1 MERGLWDKI
10 LLQIIILNQGPWSL
24 WAANWIPAALY
35 SQHLWLSSRM
45 ILTFRFLWKYRGR
58 WKENT
63 LLTNWIT
70 LSGMLTWGVV
80 YLNNSS
86 SSVVEKLWIWL
97 HKSRKYASKIF
108 VQICDAIYIH
118 SFSHSFNEWFYTNET
133 QPSTLTEDLK
143 TLWIILKIDMS
154 VLLNIFIIMPAMG
167 LDKYIIEA
175 I

>member
-1 MERGLWDKI
+1 M
-10 LLQIIILNQGPWSL
+10 IILNQGPWSL

-45 ILTFRFLWKYRGR
+45 IWTFGFLWKYRGR

-63 LLTNWIT
+63 LLTNWIAV
-70 LSGMLTWGVV
+70 SGMLAWGVV

-86 SSVVEKLWIWL
+86 SSVAEKLWIWL

-118 SFSHSFNEWFYTNET
+118 SFIPPFIQLMILHQWDPTFNPNWGSEN
-133 QPSTLTEDLK
+133 S
-143 TLWIILKIDMS
+143 
-154 VLLNIFIIMPAMG
+154 
-167 LDKYIIEA
+167 LDYFKNRHVCIIEHFSSLCLQWV
-175 I
+175 